1 MRRLCHGRPRRRGS
15 DRSRTP
21 HLDVYHAHLGANH
34 AHLDANHAHPDVY
47 HAHLGAIHAHLDAIH
62 AHLGLESPQSS
73 DLHRCARGGLGST
86 RFRFAPADP

>member
-34 AHLDANHAHPDVY
+34 AHLDANHAHPDAN
-47 HAHLGAIHAHLDAIH
+47 HAHPDANH